1 MGCLQYRNVYYFI
14 LSIIPIII
22 WIVTGLVYF
31 MQITIPF
38 YIEFITTFLGWIIT
52 GIVVTFGYANLKF
65 LSYKLKEL
73 ISISCFLN
81 FIVFYIYKE
90 FRPEAIAELKIQ
102 YGITEAF
109 MVINAVYFSPILLDV
124 FRNNREK
131 GNNIKNWL

>member
-1 MGCLQYRNVYYFI
+1 MSKYRNVCYFI

-22 WIVTGLVYF
+22 WMVTGLLYF

-38 YIEFITTFLGWIIT
+38 YMEFIATFLGWIIT

-65 LSYKLKEL
+65 LSFREKEM
-73 ISISCFLN
+73 ISTSCFLN
-81 FIVFYIYKE
+81 FMAFYIYKE

-102 YGITEAF
+102 YGIAEAF

-124 FRNNREK
+124 FRKNREEI
-131 GNNIKNWL
+131 NNKKNWL